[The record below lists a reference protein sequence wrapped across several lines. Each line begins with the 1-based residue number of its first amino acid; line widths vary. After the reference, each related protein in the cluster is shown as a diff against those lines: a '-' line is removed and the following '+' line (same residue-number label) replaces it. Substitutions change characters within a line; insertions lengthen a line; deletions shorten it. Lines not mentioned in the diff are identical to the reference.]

1 MALGF
6 KKLFMVVNVDWFF
19 LSHRLPIALAAKNA
33 GYQVTIVTGDTGKL
47 PQIASYGLDT
57 IKFPFKR
64 NKSSI
69 LNELKALLF
78 LAKLYRQQNP
88 SIVHLVG
95 FKLILFGTIA
105 RFLSGKKPKIVNALS
120 GAGTLFTNGQGLPLS
135 IAVLLKLFNFSSR
148 KEDHYIFQNEDDLAL
163 FKTICPKVATFT
175 LIKGSGV
182 DLKQFQATPLPQNTP
197 KQIIFVGR
205 ILREKGVFELIEAAN
220 SLKKELI
227 GKVKFIFIGDI
238 DQDNPSSLSTLE
250 MNNLMDND
258 YTEWHGHQKNVF
270 EYIKN
275 AYLVVLPSYREGLPK
290 TLIEACAVGRPIITT
305 DTVGCKE
312 VVTQGENGF
321 LVPVKD
327 SKILAEKIKFMIEN
341 PTIAQE
347 MGIQGRKRAE
357 TEFDLDII
365 INKTLAIYAHL

>member
-1 MALGF
+1 M
-6 KKLFMVVNVDWFF
+6 
-19 LSHRLPIALAAKNA
+19 
-33 GYQVTIVTGDTGKL
+33 
-47 PQIASYGLDT
+47 
-57 IKFPFKR
+57 
-64 NKSSI
+64 
-69 LNELKALLF
+69 
-78 LAKLYRQQNP
+78 
-88 SIVHLVG
+88 
-95 FKLILFGTIA
+95 
-105 RFLSGKKPKIVNALS
+105 
-120 GAGTLFTNGQGLPLS
+120 
-135 IAVLLKLFNFSSR
+135 
-148 KEDHYIFQNEDDLAL
+148 AL

-182 DLKQFQATPLPQNTP
+182 DLNQFQATPLPQNTP

-205 ILREKGVFELIEAAN
+205 ILREKGIFELIEAAN
-220 SLKKELI
+220 SLKNELI

-238 DQDNPSSLSTLE
+238 DQDNPSSLTTLE
-250 MNNLMDND
+250 MNKLMDNG

-275 AYLVVLPSYREGLPK
+275 AYLVVSPSYREGLPK

-312 VVTQGENGF
+312 VVNQGENGF

-347 MGIQGRKRAE
+347 MGVQGRKRAE
-357 TEFDLDII
+357 TEFDLNII
-365 INKTLAIYAHL
+365 IKKTLAIYAHL